1 MKLQIFALMLLGLVA
16 APTWAATGCSTT
28 VQGNDMLRFNKSSIQ
43 VPKTCTTFTVTL
55 DNVGSMPR
63 SVMGHNVVIA
73 PKADEESII
82 NDGATAGLDDDYV
95 KPNDNRVIAHTKLIG
110 GGETASTTFKV
121 SAFKPGVTYS
131 FFCTCPGHA
140 SLMRGAIVLK

>member
-1 MKLQIFALMLLGLVA
+1 MKLRIFALMLLGLVA
-16 APTWAATGCSTT
+16 APTWAASCSAK
-28 VQGNDMLRFNKSSIQ
+28 VEGNDMLRFNKSSIE

-73 PKADEESII
+73 PKADEEAVI
-82 NDGATAGLDDDYV
+82 NDGATAGIDHDYV
-95 KPNDNRVIAHTKLIG
+95 KPNDDRIIASTKLIG
-110 GGETASTTFKV
+110 GGETTSTTFKV
-121 SAFKPGVTYS
+121 SALKPGVAYG

-140 SLMRGAIVLK
+140 SLMKGSIVVN